1 MQAYIL
7 RETIISMVI
16 NSGFSLAFFLLVFGH
31 ASPVPV
37 WGIGA
42 YAFDALP
49 QSIAI
54 AVMST
59 LVPGAITI
67 KRLRS
72 GSITAPTQVALL
84 SSPILPRNIWLKALV
99 MAMLAAVLGLA
110 HQHHP
115 AGARAGEPALV
126 ARAAGQA
133 GLWRG
138 AGGPCH
144 PACPE
149 GRPARLTALI
159 PHMLRR

>member
-16 NSGFSLAFFLLVFGH
+16 NSLFSLAFFLLVFGH
-31 ASPVPV
+31 AVPVPV

-59 LVPGAITI
+59 LVPGTITL

-72 GSITAPTQVALL
+72 GSIIAPSPMALL
-84 SSPILPRNIWLKALV
+84 SSPIFPRNIWLRACV
-99 MAMLAAVLGLA
+99 MALLAAVLGGLFNSTILLVLGQEA
-110 HQHHP
+110 LP
-115 AGARAGEPALV
+115 WWPALLGKLTYGAALAGLV
-126 ARAAGQA
+126 TPPALRAA
-133 GLWRG
+133 LRG
-138 AGGPCH
+138 
-144 PACPE
+144 
-149 GRPARLTALI
+149 
-159 PHMLRR
+159 

>member
-16 NSGFSLAFFLLVFGH
+16 NSLFSLAFFLLVFGH
-31 ASPVPV
+31 AAPVPV

-59 LVPGAITI
+59 LVPGAITL

-72 GSITAPTQVALL
+72 GSIIAPSPMALL
-84 SSPILPRNIWLKALV
+84 SSPIFPRNIWLRACV
-99 MAMLAAVLGLA
+99 MALLAAVLGGLFNSTILLVLG
-110 HQHHP
+110 QESLP
-115 AGARAGEPALV
+115 WWPALLGKLAYGAALAGLV
-126 ARAAGQA
+126 TPPALRAA
-133 GLWRG
+133 LRG
-138 AGGPCH
+138 
-144 PACPE
+144 
-149 GRPARLTALI
+149 
-159 PHMLRR
+159 